1 MSQFN
6 VFDLLEDYKIIE
18 RKVPNLAINKIDNSP
33 VVVTNKVTSLKI
45 FHNEQLS
52 KNAFNTLTTS
62 SDGLQSIEKSMEIV
76 NKHRKK
82 FENKK
87 MLLYYML
94 PCGNNNVSYSHLDSQ
109 QERNDTIH

>member
-6 VFDLLEDYKIIE
+6 VFDLFLEDYKNIE

-33 VVVTNKVTSLKI
+33 VVTNKVTSLKI

-76 NKHRKK
+76 NKHRKNFLK
-82 FENKK
+82 
-87 MLLYYML
+87 
-94 PCGNNNVSYSHLDSQ
+94 
-109 QERNDTIH
+109 